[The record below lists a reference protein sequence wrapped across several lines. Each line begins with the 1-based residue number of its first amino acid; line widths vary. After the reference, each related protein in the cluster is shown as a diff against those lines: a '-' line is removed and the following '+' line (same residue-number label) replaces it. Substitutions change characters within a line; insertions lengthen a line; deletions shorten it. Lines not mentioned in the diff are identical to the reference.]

1 MSTINLRS
9 LKKVVA
15 GTTLAVAI
23 AAALSFAHNDESI
36 ARDLGT
42 SKATYQSANLGDGL
56 PVSLGG
62 GIAPILW

>member
-9 LKKVVA
+9 LKKLVA

-23 AAALSFAHNDESI
+23 AAALSFAHNDSS
-36 ARDLGT
+36 ARDLGS
-42 SKATYQSANLGDGL
+42 SKATYQSANLGDSL
-56 PVSLGG
+56 PVSLGGG

>member
-9 LKKVVA
+9 LNKVVA

-23 AAALSFAHNDESI
+23 AATLSLAYNESI

-42 SKATYQSANLGDGL
+42 SKATYQNANLGDGL

>member
-1 MSTINLRS
+1 MSTINFLS

-23 AAALSFAHNDESI
+23 ATALSFAQNDSI

-42 SKATYQSANLGDGL
+42 SRATTYQGANLGDGL

>member
-15 GTTLAVAI
+15 GTTVAVAI
-23 AAALSFAHNDESI
+23 AAALSFAHNDSI
-36 ARDLGT
+36 ARDLGA
-42 SKATYQSANLGDGL
+42 SKAATTQNANLGDGL